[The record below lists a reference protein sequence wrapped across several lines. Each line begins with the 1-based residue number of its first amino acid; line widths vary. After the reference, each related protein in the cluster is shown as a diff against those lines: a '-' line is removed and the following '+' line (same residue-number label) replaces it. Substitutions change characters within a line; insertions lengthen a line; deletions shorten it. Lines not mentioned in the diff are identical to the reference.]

1 MENGKIQIK
10 VDTGSVYVDS
20 DFDQAMTIAL
30 LLHSA
35 AKIVKEENQNNDVKL
50 TAFEFANLA
59 LESYED

>member
-1 MENGKIQIK
+1 MENGKIQVK

>member
-1 MENGKIQIK
+1 MENGKIQVR
-10 VDTGSVYVDS
+10 VDNGSVYVDS
-20 DFDQAMTIAL
+20 DFDQSMTIAL

-59 LESYED
+59 LKSYED

>member
-1 MENGKIQIK
+1 MENGKIQVK

-20 DFDQAMTIAL
+20 DFGQSMTIAL

-35 AKIVKEENQNNDVKL
+35 AKIVKEENRKNDVKL

>member
-1 MENGKIQIK
+1 MENGKIQVK

-35 AKIVKEENQNNDVKL
+35 AKIVKEENRKNDVKL

>member
-1 MENGKIQIK
+1 MENGKIQ
-10 VDTGSVYVDS
+10 VMVNTGSVYVDS

-35 AKIVKEENQNNDVKL
+35 AKIVKKENRNNDDKL
-50 TAFEFANLA
+50 TDFEFANLA

>member
-1 MENGKIQIK
+1 MENGKIQVK

-20 DFDQAMTIAL
+20 DFDQSMTIAL

-35 AKIVKEENQNNDVKL
+35 AKIVKEENRKNDVKL

>member
-1 MENGKIQIK
+1 MENGKIQVK

-59 LESYED
+59 LGSYED